1 MTATQTH
8 RPPAQAGMSLIEV
21 LVGLVIGLIGMLVI
35 FQSYNAF
42 EGQKRT
48 TTVTN
53 DAQESGLLALTA
65 IEREARLA
73 GYGMFYSNA
82 LSCSSPS
89 LKQYDGGAGTTT
101 TVPYLPISIMNGASN
116 TSDVIQVT
124 YGTSAYSAT
133 PSTIAQNFSGSPAEI
148 KIDNSARSSVFR
160 VGDFITVGYPSG
172 AVGGAIPCVRLQVS
186 SISADAAN
194 PKYVNLGVAPGGST
208 PANPAALTGFLPHT
222 FSNSPTDVS
231 VVTNM
236 GQFSRVQYSVVL
248 DAVRNGRLVF
258 RDVNAGASTNVE
270 IADGIVNLQAQ
281 YGISTAP
288 NVQNINQWVN
298 AVNGGPGNF
307 ANPGMTELGRIK
319 AIRVAVVARSQLMEK
334 VNIASRDMTCIN
346 TSGTNTNGPCAWRDT
361 GASPAPLIVLS
372 GDANWRRYR
381 YRVYETIIP
390 LRNVMW
396 QSF

>member
-1 MTATQTH
+1 MTTKQTH
-8 RPPAQAGMSLIEV
+8 RPHAQAGMSLIEV

-101 TVPYLPISIMNGASN
+101 TVPYMPISITNGASN
-116 TSDVIQVT
+116 ASDVIQIT

-172 AVGGAIPCVRLQVS
+172 AVGGAVPCVRLQVS
-186 SISADAAN
+186 SISTDAAN

-208 PANPAALTGFLPHT
+208 PANPAALTGFLPRT
-222 FSNSPTDVS
+222 FSNSLTDVS

-248 DAVRNGRLVF
+248 NAVRNGRLVF
-258 RDVNAGASTNVE
+258 RNVNTGAATDVE

-288 NVQNINQWVN
+288 NVQNITQWVD

-307 ANPGMTELGRIK
+307 ANPGMAEIGRIK
-319 AIRVAVVARSQLMEK
+319 AVRVAVVARSQLMEK
-334 VNIASRDMTCIN
+334 TDIASLDMTCIN
-346 TSGTNTNGPCAWRDT
+346 TLGTNADGPCAWRDT
-361 GASPAPLIVLS
+361 GTSPAPPIVLS

>member
-116 TSDVIQVT
+116 ASDVIQVT

>member
-1 MTATQTH
+1 MTAIRVT
-8 RPPAQAGMSLIEV
+8 RRLPQAGMSLIEV

-73 GYGMFYSNA
+73 GYGMFYNNA
-82 LSCSSPS
+82 MTCSSPT
-89 LKQYDGGAGTTT
+89 LKQYDSGGAS
-101 TVPYLPISIMNGASN
+101 TVPYLPVSIGDGASN
-116 TSDVIQVT
+116 ASDVIQIT
-124 YGTSAYSAT
+124 YGTSSFSAT
-133 PSTIAQNFSGSPAEI
+133 PSTIAQNFTGSPAEI
-148 KIDNSARSSVFR
+148 KIDNSARNSAFR
-160 VGDFITVGYPSG
+160 VGDYITVGYPSG
-172 AVGGAIPCVRLQVS
+172 AVGGPSPCVRLQVS
-186 SISADAAN
+186 SIATDAAN
-194 PKYVNLGVAPGGST
+194 PKYVNLGVTPGAST
-208 PANPAALTGFLPHT
+208 PANPAVLAAFLPRT

-236 GQFSRVQYSVVL
+236 GQFARVQYSVVL
-248 DAVRNGRLVF
+248 NAALNGRLVF
-258 RDVNAGASTNVE
+258 RDVNSAAAPNVE
-270 IADGIVNLQAQ
+270 IADGIVSLQAQ

-307 ANPGMTELGRIK
+307 ANPGMTEIGRIK
-319 AIRVAVVARSQLMEK
+319 AIRVSVVARSQLMEK
-334 VNIASRDMTCIN
+334 DNIISRDLICAN
-346 TSGTNTNGPCAWRDT
+346 TSGTNTNGPCAWSDT

-372 GDANWRRYR
+372 GDPNWQRYR

>member
-1 MTATQTH
+1 MTPGHAFSGH
-8 RPPAQAGMSLIEV
+8 RQGGMSLIEV

-65 IEREARLA
+65 IEREVRLA

-82 LSCSSPS
+82 MSCSSPT
-89 LKQYDGGAGTTT
+89 LKQYDGASGTTS
-101 TVPYLPISIMNGASN
+101 TVPYLPISITNGASN
-116 TSDVIQVT
+116 ASDLIQVT

-148 KIDNSARSSVFR
+148 KIDNSARNSVFR

-172 AVGGAIPCVRLQVS
+172 AVGGASPCVRLQVS
-186 SISADAAN
+186 SISTDAAN
-194 PKYVNLGVAPGGST
+194 PKYVNLGVSPGSAT
-208 PANPAALTGFLPHT
+208 PNNPSALGGFLPRT

-236 GQFSRVQYSVVL
+236 GQFARVQYSVVL

-258 RDVNAGASTNVE
+258 RDANNGAATDVE

-281 YGISTAP
+281 YGISSAP

-307 ANPGMTELGRIK
+307 ANPTMTEIGRIK
-319 AIRVAVVARSQLMEK
+319 ALRVAVVARSQLMEK
-334 VNIASRDMTCIN
+334 TNIVSRDMTCSN
-346 TSGTNTNGPCAWRDT
+346 TSGTNNNGPCAWRDT
-361 GASPAPLIVLS
+361 AASPAPQIVLN
-372 GDANWRRYR
+372 GDTNWRRYR